1 MNINQDKTLDLR
13 FYSNNGLIERD
24 HKIADVQ
31 EVHDLVDQFIKY
43 IDRDG
48 LFDVAQ
54 ATESMITTG
63 IYENGQL
70 MLRLNS

>member
-1 MNINQDKTLDLR
+1 METAQNKTLDLR
-13 FYSNNGLIERD
+13 FYSNNGLIEQV
-24 HKIADVQ
+24 HQFTDVA

-43 IDRDG
+43 IDRGG
-48 LFDVAQ
+48 LFDVAT

-70 MLRLNS
+70 VLRLNS

>member
-1 MNINQDKTLDLR
+1 MVIAQNKTLDLR

-24 HKIADVQ
+24 HKISDVQ
-31 EVHDLVDQFIKY
+31 EVHGLVDQFLKY
-43 IDRDG
+43 IDRDD

-54 ATESMITTG
+54 ATESMIATG

-70 MLRLNS
+70 ILRLNS

>member
-1 MNINQDKTLDLR
+1 MEIAQNKTLDLR

-31 EVHDLVDQFIKY
+31 EVHGLVDQFIKY
-43 IDRDG
+43 IDRDD
-48 LFDVAQ
+48 LFDIAT
-54 ATESMITTG
+54 ATESIITTG

-70 MLRLNS
+70 VLRLNS